1 MTALEAW
8 LEELRHWSLMQWSMF
23 WLGVAMIAYGLKSH
37 PRISQWGAAIF
48 LAAFFWPLLRQVHDY
63 VLGISRDPVTAAIAT
78 VAAIFVGPKILLEIV
93 KAVLSR
99 RASSP

>member
-1 MTALEAW
+1 MIEAF
-8 LEELRHWSLMQWSMF
+8 LEELRQWTLAQWGMF

-37 PRISQWGAAIF
+37 PKISQWGAAIF
-48 LAAFFWPLLRQVHDY
+48 LAAFFWPLLREVHDY
-63 VLGISRDPVTAAIAT
+63 TLRLSGDPVTAAIAT